1 MEEVE
6 TLIPALVGD
15 VFYFFLQ
22 RVPSSSFFL
31 LLLFLRLL
39 PFFRPLSILSPVS
52 NSSPSFCRAHLLSFP
67 LPSGKSR
74 AIYKKKKIISLF
86 LSFFFFYP
94 LLYFFSL
101 CLCLIFLPGLNKDDA
116 QMSGRRPA
124 LHFTPAFLS
133 PSLVSHRLLF

>member
-22 RVPSSSFFL
+22 RVPSSSSFFL

-74 AIYKKKKIISLF
+74 AIYKKKKNHFSLSFF
-86 LSFFFFYP
+86 LSFLPSP
-94 LLYFFSL
+94 LF
-101 CLCLIFLPGLNKDDA
+101 
-116 QMSGRRPA
+116 
-124 LHFTPAFLS
+124 FLS
-133 PSLVSHRLLF
+133 LLVFDFSARSK